1 MQDIEYLKSMYPSG
15 MKMLQSYV
23 SEACDRLDYYNSP
36 MYDEFPDNLVVNRI
50 CDSICDTVLSI
61 EGTETMRNFWNIEEA
76 GGKLQTEEI
85 SSEVDAADSEAET
98 EDNKGERIN
107 SIVIEE
113 KKAASEL
120 EEEGAGNLEAQEMR
134 CHPERKVQMFPY
146 VPSER
151 KRFQQDQRNDATDSW
166 VEREDEIMKGQERR
180 RGSELPWAGGNMSR
194 EGQRGSGRRPQEN
207 RPPQQPGRP
216 PQGPWMPPQ
225 QPGRPPQGPW
235 MPPQQP
241 GRPPQGPWMPPQ
253 QPGRP
258 PQGPWMPSPQ
268 PGRPP
273 QGPWM
278 PSPQPGRPPQGPWMP
293 SPQPGRPPQG
303 PWMPSPQPGRPPQG
317 PWMPSPQPGRPP
329 QGPNRPPM
337 PPNRPP
343 RPIPPPTHGRRPSW
357 LRDVV
362 KVLLLNEMHNRRC
375 ARGICRF

>member
-61 EGTETMRNFWNIEEA
+61 EGTETMKNFWNIEEA

-180 RGSELPWAGGNMSR
+180 RGSELPWAGQY
-194 EGQRGSGRRPQEN
+194 EVTP
-207 RPPQQPGRP
+207 
-216 PQGPWMPPQ
+216 
-225 QPGRPPQGPW
+225 
-235 MPPQQP
+235 
-241 GRPPQGPWMPPQ
+241 
-253 QPGRP
+253 
-258 PQGPWMPSPQ
+258 
-268 PGRPP
+268 
-273 QGPWM
+273 
-278 PSPQPGRPPQGPWMP
+278 
-293 SPQPGRPPQG
+293 
-303 PWMPSPQPGRPPQG
+303 
-317 PWMPSPQPGRPP
+317 
-329 QGPNRPPM
+329 
-337 PPNRPP
+337 
-343 RPIPPPTHGRRPSW
+343 H
-357 LRDVV
+357 L
-362 KVLLLNEMHNRRC
+362 
-375 ARGICRF
+375 